1 MIYVGQHRNSIYG
14 CYSKTELKVAD
25 GHVQDISGNSL
36 FDFVL
41 FSVSC
46 DVAHHLTDVHF
57 KEHWNRQ
64 VCLWLVMP
72 IGIVVVAASAAAAVS
87 KVP

>member
-1 MIYVGQHRNSIYG
+1 M
-14 CYSKTELKVAD
+14 AD

-57 KEHWNRQ
+57 KEH
-64 VCLWLVMP
+64 
-72 IGIVVVAASAAAAVS
+72 
-87 KVP
+87 